1 MGTADVAERE
11 LLQGVIKL
19 AAAFVHD
26 ARSTATGIRKN
37 LAGARPRIEAGLA
50 AATAVGID
58 ADGLLRAID
67 ARLGGQIE
75 VGEPPIEIVRGEP
88 RKG

>member
-26 ARSTATGIRKN
+26 ARSNATGIRKN
-37 LAGARPRIEAGLA
+37 LAGARTRIEAGVA